1 MDHSKN
7 GKQFISRWLV
17 TVDKQIKLL
26 ILWHVPLGF
35 LFTPK
40 KDKENDY
47 IIHRGLVYQGT
58 YSALLAYQ
66 HMP

>member
-1 MDHSKN
+1 MDHSKK

-17 TVDKQIKLL
+17 TIAKQITLL
-26 ILWHVPLGF
+26 ILWHVPLRF